1 VNPVIGGSALVIF
14 VGTTGLKS
22 GEMLMK
28 RRREE
33 EKKRRREEEKKRRRE
48 DGGKAGKK
56 WVGY

>member
-1 VNPVIGGSALVIF
+1 MNPVIGGEALVIF

-28 RRREE
+28 RRRE
-33 EKKRRREEEKKRRRE
+33 